1 MSASIEDQW
10 KFSIIKQNITNINHL
25 KNINLSL
32 RSPKNL
38 TDASD
43 KVLLFLI
50 ITIITFTDHLPMHIA
65 LRTFSTFF
73 LLLIHFFISKS
84 LKHLSITLSGNV
96 EINPG
101 PK

>member
-10 KFSIIKQNITNINHL
+10 VFSIIKQSIRNIKHL

-84 LKHLSITLSGNV
+84 LKRLSITLSGNV